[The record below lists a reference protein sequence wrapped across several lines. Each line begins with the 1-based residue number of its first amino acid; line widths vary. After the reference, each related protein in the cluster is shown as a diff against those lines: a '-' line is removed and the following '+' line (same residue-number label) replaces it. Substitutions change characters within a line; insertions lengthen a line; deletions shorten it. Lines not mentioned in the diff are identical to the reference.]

1 MRLVLAVLPVL
12 VVVLLMLLL
21 RDAVLIAFKENDVD
35 G

>member
-21 RDAVLIAFKENDVD
+21 RDAVLIAFGV
-35 G
+35 

>member
-21 RDAVLIAFKENDVD
+21 RDAVLIEFGV
-35 G
+35 